1 MAIKKQPDVMI
12 ICNLE
17 CILMPNGEIISAG
30 KTVGWFKEHG
40 KYLQPLRYADGSEI
54 TEEI

>member
-1 MAIKKQPDVMI
+1 MIKKQPDAMI

-17 CILMPNGEIISAG
+17 CILMPNGEIISSGRTIAR
-30 KTVGWFKEHG
+30 FKDVA

-54 TEEI
+54 TEEL